1 MRAVLQ
7 PFGRAI
13 WTRWKGSDRDGRREA
28 VGGRPRASY
37 GAPLRK
43 TGLKGTAE
51 RLKNVGASGGLKE
64 SFEEKTGI
72 FKRPAVFVRQAF
84 AYPGMAFLAHA
95 AQRKKSVPAWVW
107 ENALEAYASK
117 NRSVLRQGRRMRM
130 NLRGALPSV
139 ASHTP

>member
-51 RLKNVGASGGLKE
+51 QLKNVGASGGLKE

-72 FKRPAVFVRQAF
+72 FKRPAFCTAGLCAPRNGISDACC
-84 AYPGMAFLAHA
+84 AEEKIRSCMGL
-95 AQRKKSVPAWVW
+95 